1 VNVFRLTFL
10 SNVVAYACR
19 PSSQRIGMMFIS
31 IDSSRGA
38 PRPVAAGTA
47 RTDFRR
53 LVHSRQMTGGKGAK
67 GGNLES
73 LGNRGPADDVAQ
85 RRKPAETAG
94 NSFLGPY
101 GGAKVFS
108 GAGLGPL
115 RRAFGDWRIACGN
128 CGNSHDESHQ
138 GFVSA
143 LGNLGNLGN
152 LQAGNPPA
160 PIAVRKNSR
169 SPRSAPAQYR
179 VVPLLGRRVSAAP
192 SRRPRCLT
200 KVGAAPILPH
210 RKNGLKSRKDKAF

>member
-1 VNVFRLTFL
+1 
-10 SNVVAYACR
+10 
-19 PSSQRIGMMFIS
+19 MMFIS
-31 IDSSRGA
+31 IDS
-38 PRPVAAGTA
+38 
-47 RTDFRR
+47 R
-53 LVHSRQMTGGKGAK
+53 LVRGHQMIGGKGAK

-73 LGNRGPADDVAQ
+73 AGKTGPADDVAKRQ
-85 RRKPAETAG
+85 KLAETAG

-101 GGAKVFS
+101 NGAKVFS

-169 SPRSAPAQYR
+169 SPRSARAISCRTATGSTGFRRAKPQATVLDQ
-179 VVPLLGRRVSAAP
+179 GRGRTYFAAP
-192 SRRPRCLT
+192 QKRP
-200 KVGAAPILPH
+200 
-210 RKNGLKSRKDKAF
+210 